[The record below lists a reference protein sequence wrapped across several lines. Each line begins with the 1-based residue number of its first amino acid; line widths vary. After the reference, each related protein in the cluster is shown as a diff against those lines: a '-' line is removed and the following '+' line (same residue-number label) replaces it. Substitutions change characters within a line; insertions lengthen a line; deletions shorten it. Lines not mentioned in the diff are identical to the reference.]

1 MKRIFMFVNIDWFFL
16 SHRLPIAEAASLNDV
31 EMNVYT
37 DFSKK
42 NKLYDHQN
50 FNLLQS
56 PLTRTSKFF
65 GLEILE
71 FIKAYFFI
79 RKEKPD

>member
-50 FNLLQS
+50 FNLLQPIS
-56 PLTRTSKFF
+56 
-65 GLEILE
+65 
-71 FIKAYFFI
+71 
-79 RKEKPD
+79 